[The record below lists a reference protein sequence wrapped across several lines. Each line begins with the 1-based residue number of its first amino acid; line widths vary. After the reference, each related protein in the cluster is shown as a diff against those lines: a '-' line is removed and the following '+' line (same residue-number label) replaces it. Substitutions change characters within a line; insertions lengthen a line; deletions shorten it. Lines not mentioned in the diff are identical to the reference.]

1 MHSALQHL
9 GNIIREARSRLGL
22 SQRQLAE
29 RAGLSSGMLCLIEKG
44 EANPSVQSLLG
55 LAEALALPLASFFDE
70 QHDSEIREDVASGSS
85 SSSRRMVL
93 SAEMRPVLELAGG
106 ITWSRLT
113 PGREPGIEF
122 REIRYEPGACSSPK
136 PMQHA
141 GREWGLVQEGELLL
155 ELGPERFVLRPGDS
169 VVFDSHI
176 PHRTLNTGIIPMRAV
191 WANFQS
197 ASEREEPTTEPVP
210 SKGRRQ

>member
-1 MHSALQHL
+1 MHPALQHL

-55 LAEALALPLASFFDE
+55 LAEALALPLTSFFDE

-106 ITWSRLT
+106 ITWSYLT

-176 PHRTLNTGIIPMRAV
+176 PHRTLNIDVSDKSP
-191 WANFQS
+191 
-197 ASEREEPTTEPVP
+197 E
-210 SKGRRQ
+210 